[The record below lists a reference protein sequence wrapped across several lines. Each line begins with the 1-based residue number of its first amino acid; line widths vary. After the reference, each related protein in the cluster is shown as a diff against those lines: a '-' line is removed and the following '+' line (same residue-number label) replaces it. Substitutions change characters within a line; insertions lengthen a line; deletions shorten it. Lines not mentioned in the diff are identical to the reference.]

1 MDQHLNLELRKAA
14 INRLAIEARLPE
26 IASALGLRVTSTGNP
41 PRALCPFHNDEH
53 PSLHLYPSS
62 QGRRAQFHCFACSAH
77 GDVFDLVKKQLGTDF
92 RGALEWLSARYAI
105 RIPSGSTRPRREMQP
120 RFDGLAIAFD
130 LYRKERAE
138 ESLLFEKWA
147 LDRHF
152 DKQLLRKVE
161 VFAVSPPKLASHF
174 STSDREQLDS
184 LETARLLRRNVARD
198 YEASNLLPIELP
210 FRDFFDSP
218 RVVFTIRD
226 ERGVV
231 NGFAGRALGNESPK
245 YLVSP
250 GFPRSSTLY
259 RWHKVRSAQR
269 SNVGDARDDIKHVF
283 VVEGLMDAL
292 RLVSSNGVL
301 VLVCLRILNSPMT
314 LNTPPNTTTT
324 LHKTKYLRLAL

>member
-130 LYRKERAE
+130 LYRKERE
-138 ESLLFEKWA
+138 
-147 LDRHF
+147 
-152 DKQLLRKVE
+152 RK
-161 VFAVSPPKLASHF
+161 SH
-174 STSDREQLDS
+174 SCLKSGHWIVTLINS
-184 LETARLLRRNVARD
+184 
-198 YEASNLLPIELP
+198 
-210 FRDFFDSP
+210 FF
-218 RVVFTIRD
+218 
-226 ERGVV
+226 
-231 NGFAGRALGNESPK
+231 
-245 YLVSP
+245 
-250 GFPRSSTLY
+250 
-259 RWHKVRSAQR
+259 VRSKFLQYCHPNLHLTFQPQTV
-269 SNVGDARDDIKHVF
+269 SNSTH
-283 VVEGLMDAL
+283 
-292 RLVSSNGVL
+292 
-301 VLVCLRILNSPMT
+301 
-314 LNTPPNTTTT
+314 
-324 LHKTKYLRLAL
+324 